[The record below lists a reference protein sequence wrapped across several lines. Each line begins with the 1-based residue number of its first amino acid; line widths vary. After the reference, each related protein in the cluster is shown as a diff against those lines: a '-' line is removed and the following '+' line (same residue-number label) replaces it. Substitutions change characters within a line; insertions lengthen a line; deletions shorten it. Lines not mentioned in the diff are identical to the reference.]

1 MLSLLA
7 VVTMSAM
14 LSGPAGQRLADATT
28 KLITQ
33 ARVSLA
39 CPTPDGITPAMR
51 NFSRYRPVPT
61 QRSKGW

>member
-1 MLSLLA
+1 MLSLLT
-7 VVTMSAM
+7 VVTVSAM

-33 ARVSLA
+33 AQVSLS
-39 CPTPDGITPAMR
+39 CPAPDGITPAMR
-51 NFSRYRPVPT
+51 NFSRYKPVPT